1 MSDCVYPTK
10 LQCYYIT
17 LMLLPVM
24 LMTRNIQA
32 LFGPV
37 PAWKDAVALPPSLG
51 TQKCTIKIDFKRRA
65 AFTRRVIQ
73 TNFQSKG
80 LLGTNLSRPISDIPG
95 VLKNSLIRKTH
106 KSVFAV
112 KPTGDYA
119 ARGMRTYPV
128 SQIAGAMLSLTD
140 LSGTGLLRYIP
151 EAPWKSANVF
161 VKCPNREV

>member
-1 MSDCVYPTK
+1 MPWRYRPALVLKNALLKSTLNGEQPLPEELYK
-10 LQCYYIT
+10 LT
-17 LMLLPVM
+17 
-24 LMTRNIQA
+24 
-32 LFGPV
+32 F
-37 PAWKDAVALPPSLG
+37 
-51 TQKCTIKIDFKRRA
+51 
-65 AFTRRVIQ
+65 RV
-73 TNFQSKG
+73 TKG

-95 VLKNSLIRKTH
+95 VLKNPLIRKTH

-112 KPTGDYA
+112 KLTGDYA

-128 SQIAGAMLSLTD
+128 SQIAGAMLNLTD